1 MVPKK
6 PTRLITALGKRETC
20 FLKRMSGMGG
30 REETKVAAS
39 EGREER
45 LEREEESRE
54 EEEVYRGERSGFSGS
69 WTWRRADDVR

>member
-1 MVPKK
+1 MLPEANV
-6 PTRLITALGKRETC
+6 GD
-20 FLKRMSGMGG
+20 GG

-54 EEEVYRGERSGFSGS
+54 EEEEWRGERSGFSGS
-69 WTWRRADDVR
+69 WA

>member
-45 LEREEESRE
+45 VEREEESRE
-54 EEEVYRGERSGFSGS
+54 EEEVWRGEMSGFSGS
-69 WTWRRADDVR
+69 WA